1 MYTLPEGHGVTP
13 IKGGIQEAKTGCNG
27 LLLCGEVAR
36 RDKDQIVHSNKACYG
51 VFVRSLRKKTTTKN
65 NVWNDD
71 NDDREKRVEMN
82 SLLCICPYFTFY
94 HCFH

>member
-27 LLLCGEVAR
+27 LSLCGEVAR

-51 VFVRSLRKKTTTKN
+51 VFVRSLRKKKQQQKTTFGTTTMMTGKK
-65 NVWNDD
+65 
-71 NDDREKRVEMN
+71 E
-82 SLLCICPYFTFY
+82 
-94 HCFH
+94 